1 MFSRVLDALFG
12 CWHNRYSF
20 PITVKKGRRSAVAS
34 VTGTYVVCLDCGK
47 QFQYDLEHMELGKPI
62 ERSHTDCVVP
72 ADMPQPRGHKTKFAL
87 LTAVPAAFALGAF
100 LKSRKP
106 PKNGP
111 DDQS

>member
-1 MFSRVLDALFG
+1 MIDSLANLLFR
-12 CWHNRYSF
+12 CSHRRLTRPVA
-20 PITVKKGRRSAVAS
+20 PITRPGQPQSKS
-34 VTGTYVVCLDCGK
+34 YVVCLDCGN
-47 QFQYDLEHMELGKPI
+47 QFQYDLEHMKLGKPI

-72 ADMPQPRGHKTKFAL
+72 ADMPQPRGHKAKFAL